1 MTDNKSAPQTQVESP
16 EGTSEQV
23 LRAARVVK
31 AAKVRGR
38 GEDPFTNEVNAK
50 SLIDVGMVREHFASA
65 MTRGADGTQ
74 KYDAEKVVALRG
86 EASWG
91 EGVAVA
97 GRVVAWRSFGKAGFL
112 RLRDRTSEIQVFL
125 RKDALG
131 EDYGRLEDLDVGDIV
146 TASGAVMV
154 TKTGELSIEARTIR
168 LLTKAYLPLPEK
180 WHGLTDVEVR
190 YRRRYL
196 DLISTQE
203 ARATFRAR
211 ALVMRALREYLDGLG
226 FLEVETPTM
235 GTLVSG
241 AAAKPFITHH
251 NALDLDLYMR
261 VAPELYLKRLVVGGL
276 ERVYEI
282 GRCYRNEGI
291 STRHNPE
298 FTMLEYYRA
307 YATYETLMDMTEEM
321 LRSVDESLRRAMP
334 EEHAEWERARPFR
347 FDRPFVRKS
356 IHELLEYRLRPEVQ
370 KALEEIVGGDLGKL
384 ARHGVTVQAL
394 RDGAA
399 LDKAFASA
407 RTDRELDSATRKQME
422 GCDSHGERVFLLYE
436 LLVEPNLPLLF
447 NDQGR
452 VAKEGKSLPVFVM
465 DHPVEVSPLARR
477 QTRAGGDPMLVD
489 RFELFVQ
496 GKELC
501 NAFSELNDPEDQA
514 ERFRQQVAKKARG
527 AEETMDYDEDY
538 IRALEHGLPPT
549 AGFGMGIDR
558 LTMMLTAKDSI
569 REVILFPLLRPER

>member
-16 EGTSEQV
+16 EGASEQV
-23 LRAARVVK
+23 LRAARTAK
-31 AAKVRGR
+31 AAKVRAR
-38 GEDPFTNEVNAK
+38 GEDPFTND
-50 SLIDVGMVREHFASA
+50 IDPKTLVDIGVVRGQFAQALVRNEDGSSRYEPEKVRELQA
-65 MTRGADGTQ
+65 GT
-74 KYDAEKVVALRG
+74 AWG
-86 EASWG
+86 EA
-91 EGVAVA
+91 ATVA
-97 GRVVAWRSFGKAGFL
+97 GRIVAWRSFGKAGFL
-112 RLRDRTSEIQVFL
+112 RVRDRTDEIQLFC

-131 EDYGRLEDLDVGDIV
+131 ESYGRLEDLDVGDIV
-146 TASGAVMV
+146 TASGPVMV
-154 TKTGELSIEARTIR
+154 TKTGELSIEARSIR

-196 DLISTQE
+196 DLIATPE

-211 ALVMRALREYLDGLG
+211 AYIMRALREYLDGQG

-241 AAAKPFITHH
+241 AAAKPFSTHH
-251 NALDLDLYMR
+251 NALDLDLNMR

-298 FTMLEYYRA
+298 FTMLEFYRA
-307 YATYETLMDMTEEM
+307 YATYETLMDMTEHL
-321 LRSVDESLRRAMP
+321 LRSVDESLRKAMP
-334 EEHAEWERARPFR
+334 AEHDVWARTRPFR
-347 FDRPFVRKS
+347 LDRPFVRKS
-356 IHELLEYRLRPEVQ
+356 IRELLEYRLTPEIQ
-370 KALEEIVGGDLGKL
+370 KKLEAALGSEDLGRF
-384 ARHGVTVQAL
+384 ASHGVTSEAL
-394 RDGAA
+394 RNPEMLKAAFEDARQRGAFQHA
-399 LDKAFASA
+399 VK
-407 RTDRELDSATRKQME
+407 KQLAD
-422 GCDSHGERVFLLYE
+422 CDNHGERVFLLYE
-436 LLVEPNLPLLF
+436 LLVEPNLPKLF
-447 NDQGR
+447 EE
-452 VAKEGKSLPVFVM
+452 EGKSLPVFVM
-465 DHPVEVSPLARR
+465 DHPVEVSPLARK
-477 QTRAGGDPMLVD
+477 QTRAGGDPTLVD

-514 ERFRQQVAKKARG
+514 ERFRAQVAKKARG

-569 REVILFPLLRPER
+569 REVILFPLLRPEK